1 MKLRNLLMTVIAGAA
16 MLVGCNKEADLGP
29 AKLSVN
35 PDSVSFTAEEGA
47 QDISILA
54 TRDWIVSGI
63 PEEGWLTIDE
73 SGLASETERTLQ
85 LSVLENTGNNRTATL
100 VFTIGFAR
108 VTLTVTQA
116 GPEGEVDLGD
126 GSKDNPYTVAGV
138 IAYLETLGKDV
149 NSPNKVFVK
158 GKVSD
163 ITGEKMEQ
171 FSTEYGN
178 GTFKISDDGTQTG
191 AQFMAFRVLYLG
203 NQRFTANDTAVKEG
217 DDVIIYGN
225 VVNYKGNTPETVQNS
240 AFLYSLNG
248 VDKGG
253 AEDTPTPGE
262 GEAKGDGTLENPYN
276 PTAIT
281 AIAAELA
288 DNAVSEQ
295 SYYIKGKISKI
306 ATSKGVEQYFANS
319 GDYGNA
325 SFYITDAEDGTGEF
339 YIYQTYY
346 LGNRKWVTGDTD
358 VAVGDEVIIYGPVT
372 KYVSS
377 YGTTLETAGKGAS
390 YIYSLNGQTEGGTEP
405 GPVDDI
411 QSISISD
418 FIAAADENTYYRL
431 TGTVSN
437 FKINSQENKYM
448 QFNVSDQAGAT
459 VLAYGFKNGQFDE
472 WSTKIQDGGTVT
484 LTGTYKY
491 YANTQAHEVM
501 NTTIESFTAAGEEPG
516 PQPGDA
522 DGLSPET
529 AFTAEQAYDWVV
541 ANLEAGADT
550 GEQKYYVKGKVTKF
564 YQRNGADQNFAN
576 NSYHQA
582 SFYMNDVEGKDFEA
596 YQINY
601 LGGAT
606 WAEGDTDVAVGDD
619 VVIYGPLKHYV
630 ASSGAVIAET
640 TAQGTA
646 YLYSLNGKTAGGDT
660 PEPVEPGDVDFDKA
674 TTIKLD
680 ATQTWAAATDNT
692 YGAGFGATDASGI
705 QVAIGKYES
714 SNALVQPDQYGT
726 KVYKKAVITLT
737 APTGRK
743 IIGVR
748 FKASDYSNG
757 QYCKPLTVLEPAGGG
772 TLAAD
777 ATTFMIGDWTGEA
790 TKVAF
795 QALEAQARLLEA
807 YVVLDGEGGG
817 DQPGPGPEPGTGND
831 GLTPETAFTVAE
843 AIAKAQEAGI
853 VGSDKEYYVR
863 GFVYRSVDFTHDA
876 TFEMMGSSIQ
886 ELFTIYRTK
895 SFGGADW
902 TGQEPLGWGDDVIV
916 KGKLATMYGST
927 PVLNNGTLVSWNGET
942 SFGQGGEEPAEIQD
956 KTIAEFKRLADT
968 QNAYRLTATI
978 ESLGSYQDA
987 AGVTV
992 TTFDIKDAT
1001 GTITVRSLA
1010 EGEAFKWANSI
1021 LQGASIVLVGTYD
1034 EITIPGNTNMTPVVV
1049 NATIESCEGG
1059 GEEPQ
1064 PSVATT
1070 LLGIIDQ
1077 ISADSI
1083 NANTASEYTAELTGA
1098 VVTYVNGGN
1107 VYLEDESAGLL
1118 LYLRDSGLAAGDKIS
1133 GKVSGKGYY
1142 YNGLPEITAI
1152 GTEYAKTSGN
1162 DIPLTELS
1170 IRDLIG
1176 SNASSYYSRRVI
1188 VKGVTVT
1195 TGVNS
1200 SNRNGTISQDN
1211 SEMVLRS
1218 GASSVTLEAGSEGD
1232 IIGFPTVYNGT
1243 YQLTYWEGF
1252 TASSVEPE
1260 PQPTEATTIAGIID
1274 QISADA
1280 INANTAS
1287 EYTAE
1292 LTGAVVSYVNGGN
1305 VYLEDETAGLL
1316 LYLRDSGLQAG
1327 DKISGKVSGKGY
1339 YYNGLPEITAIGTE
1353 YTKGTGTIPETEV
1366 SISDLIGNNA
1376 ASYYSRRVIVKGVS
1390 VTTGVNANNR
1400 NGAIAQGQVNMVLR
1414 SGASSVTLEAGLEG
1428 DIIGFPTVYNG
1439 TYQLTY
1445 WEGFTAAE
1453 SPVEEIQNATI
1464 AEFIRLADAQNAYRL
1479 SGTASNVLSYIGQQ
1493 MEQVLQFTLTDNS
1506 GSIDVVS
1513 LAAGEAD
1520 KWYEKVKEGSSVV
1533 LTGTYSFVADA
1544 TQLAAPTVVNAT
1556 IESCE
1561 GGNTP
1566 GDVTSGDIT
1575 FDFSTMG
1582 FANGTQQTSIS
1593 DSSNKVTV
1601 TFGAGSNDGKY
1612 YDTGEAIRVYGNG
1625 WCQVASNSTIT
1636 KIVYTFDTA
1645 QTNANNGAMGYPNDA
1660 FPFEVDGG
1668 SFEMDASGAPVGT
1681 WTGSATSVKATR
1693 ASGSGHWRIKKI
1705 VVTVE

>member
-1 MKLRNLLMTVIAGAA
+1 MKLRKLLMTVIAGAA

-35 PDSVSFTAEEGA
+35 PDTVTFSAEEGA

-126 GSKDNPYTVAGV
+126 GSMDNPYTVAGV

-276 PTAIT
+276 PTAIA

-405 GPVDDI
+405 GP
-411 QSISISD
+411 
-418 FIAAADENTYYRL
+418 
-431 TGTVSN
+431 
-437 FKINSQENKYM
+437 
-448 QFNVSDQAGAT
+448 
-459 VLAYGFKNGQFDE
+459 
-472 WSTKIQDGGTVT
+472 
-484 LTGTYKY
+484 
-491 YANTQAHEVM
+491 
-501 NTTIESFTAAGEEPG
+501 G

-522 DGLSPET
+522 DGLTPET

-541 ANLEAGADT
+541 ANLADGADT
-550 GEQKYYVKGKVTKF
+550 GEQKYYVKGRVTSF
-564 YQRNGADQNFAN
+564 YARNGVDQNFAN

-582 SFYMNDVEGKDFEA
+582 SFYMNEVSDKEFEA

-601 LGGAT
+601 LGGET
-606 WAEGDTDVAVGDD
+606 WTEGQADVALGDE
-619 VVIYGPLKHYV
+619 VIVYGPLKKYV
-630 ASSGAVIAET
+630 IASSGKVIAET
-640 TAQGTA
+640 TSQGTA
-646 YLYSLNGKTAGGDT
+646 HLYSLNGQGGSVEPGPGPQPGDGDGLT
-660 PEPVEPGDVDFDKA
+660 PETAFTAEQAYDWVVANLADGADTGEQKYYVKGRVTSFYARNGVDQNFANNSYHQASFYMNEVSDKEFEAYQINYLGGETWTEGQADVALGDEVIVYGPLKKYVIASSGKVIAETTSQGTAHLYSLNGQGGNGGGTEPEPGPVEPGDVDFDKA

-817 DQPGPGPEPGTGND
+817 EQPGPGPEPGTGND

-927 PVLNNGTLVSWNGET
+927 PVLSNGTLISWNGET
-942 SFGQGGEEPAEIQD
+942 SFGQGGDEPQ
-956 KTIAEFKRLADT
+956 
-968 QNAYRLTATI
+968 
-978 ESLGSYQDA
+978 
-987 AGVTV
+987 
-992 TTFDIKDAT
+992 
-1001 GTITVRSLA
+1001 
-1010 EGEAFKWANSI
+1010 
-1021 LQGASIVLVGTYD
+1021 
-1034 EITIPGNTNMTPVVV
+1034 
-1049 NATIESCEGG
+1049 
-1059 GEEPQ
+1059 PQ

-1070 LLGIIDQ
+1070 LL
-1077 ISADSI
+1077 
-1083 NANTASEYTAELTGA
+1083 
-1098 VVTYVNGGN
+1098 
-1107 VYLEDESAGLL
+1107 
-1118 LYLRDSGLAAGDKIS
+1118 
-1133 GKVSGKGYY
+1133 
-1142 YNGLPEITAI
+1142 
-1152 GTEYAKTSGN
+1152 
-1162 DIPLTELS
+1162 
-1170 IRDLIG
+1170 
-1176 SNASSYYSRRVI
+1176 
-1188 VKGVTVT
+1188 
-1195 TGVNS
+1195 
-1200 SNRNGTISQDN
+1200 
-1211 SEMVLRS
+1211 
-1218 GASSVTLEAGSEGD
+1218 
-1232 IIGFPTVYNGT
+1232 
-1243 YQLTYWEGF
+1243 
-1252 TASSVEPE
+1252 
-1260 PQPTEATTIAGIID
+1260 GIID

-1305 VYLEDETAGLL
+1305 VYLEDESAGLL
-1316 LYLRDSGLQAG
+1316 LYLRDSGLAAG

-1376 ASYYSRRVIVKGVS
+1376 ASYYSRRVIVKGVT
-1390 VTTGVNANNR
+1390 VTTGVNSSNR
-1400 NGAIAQGQVNMVLR
+1400 NGTISQDNSEMVLR

-1428 DIIGFPTVYNG
+1428 DIIGFPTVFNGTHQLTYWEGFTASSVEPEPQPTEATTIAGIIEQISADAINANTASDYTAELTGAVVSYVNGGNVYLEDETAGLLLYLRDSGLQAGDKISGKVSGKGYYYNG
-1439 TYQLTY
+1439 LPEITSIGTEYTKGTGTIPETEVSISDLIGNNAASYYSRRVIVKGVTVTTGVNSSNRNGTISQDNSEMVLRSGASSVTLEAGLEGDIIGFPTVFNGTHQLTY
-1445 WEGFTAAE
+1445 WEGFTAAV

-1493 MEQVLQFTLTDNS
+1493 MEQVLQFTLTDNT

-1520 KWYEKVKEGSSVV
+1520 KWYEKVKEGSTVV

-1544 TQLAAPTVVNAT
+1544 TQLAAHTVVNAT

-1561 GGNTP
+1561 GGSTP
-1566 GDVTSGDIT
+1566 STGGNEIT
-1575 FDFSTMG
+1575 IDFSTMSLT
-1582 FANGTQQTSIS
+1582 NGTKYESLS
-1593 DSSNKVTV
+1593 DPNNMVDV
-1601 TFGAGSNDGKY
+1601 TFGSGANDGKY
-1612 YDTGEAIRVYGNG
+1612 YDTGTAIRVYGNG

-1645 QTNANNGAMGYPNDA
+1645 ETNANAGAMAYPNDK
-1660 FPFEVDGG
+1660 FPFAVNTG
-1668 SFEMDASGAPVGT
+1668 SFEMDASGAPEGT